1 VLEKLLNRAM
11 STLRM
16 PVEHV
21 IGLLKKF
28 RLLAEVYREADRSVT
43 TRVLW

>member
-1 VLEKLLNRAM
+1 VLEKIYNRAM
-11 STLRM
+11 SSLRI

-21 IGLLKKF
+21 IGHLKKF

-43 TRVLW
+43 TRALW